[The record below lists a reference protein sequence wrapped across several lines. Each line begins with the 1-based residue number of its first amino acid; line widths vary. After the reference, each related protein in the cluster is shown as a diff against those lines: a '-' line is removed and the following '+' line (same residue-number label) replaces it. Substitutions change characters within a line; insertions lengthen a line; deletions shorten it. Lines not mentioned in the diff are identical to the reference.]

1 MSLRWR
7 EECRFER
14 RRRGSRAAM
23 SDAPNFRLGR
33 AARAGWLYY
42 VAGKTQDDIARI
54 LRVSRPTAQ
63 RLVSMCRSE
72 RLVTIRMNYPVD
84 ECMNLAASLAERYG
98 LVHCDVVPTDGTAD
112 TARIGVAEAAAAC
125 IEYTL
130 RSQRETIMA
139 LGTGRSMR
147 ASVERI
153 APMSRPMHRLVSL
166 VGNISPDGSASP
178 FDALVRLAEVTGA
191 KHFPMPLPLHAE
203 TVAERRVL
211 LAMPSVCRLFALAA
225 RASTWML
232 GIGGIDRDAVLFR
245 DGFINRGELMDAIRA
260 GGVGEI
266 AGHIFDAE
274 GRILDCDLNAR
285 VMTVPPEVG
294 TSRPRICV
302 AHGRD
307 KVVPVRAA
315 LTGRLVNGL
324 VTDEITAR
332 ELLAP
337 EAPSRVRRGQ
347 PGVTGKGKRRG

>member
-1 MSLRWR
+1 
-7 EECRFER
+7 
-14 RRRGSRAAM
+14 
-23 SDAPNFRLGR
+23 
-33 AARAGWLYY
+33 
-42 VAGKTQDDIARI
+42 
-54 LRVSRPTAQ
+54 
-63 RLVSMCRSE
+63 
-72 RLVTIRMNYPVD
+72 MNYPVD

-112 TARIGVAEAAAAC
+112 TARISVAEAAAAY

-166 VGNISPDGSASP
+166 VGTISPDGSASP

-191 KHFPMPLPLHAE
+191 RHFPMPLPLHAE
-203 TVAERRVL
+203 TAAERRVL
-211 LAMPSVCRLFALAA
+211 LGMPSVRRLFALAA
-225 RASTWML
+225 RASAWML
-232 GIGGIDRDAVLFR
+232 GVGGIDRDAVLLR
-245 DGFINRGELMDAIRA
+245 DGFVSRAELGDAIRA

-274 GRILDCDLNAR
+274 GCILDCDLNAR

-332 ELLAP
+332 EVLAP
-337 EAPSRVRRGQ
+337 VAPSRARRGQ
-347 PGVTGKGKRRG
+347 PGVAGKGKRRG